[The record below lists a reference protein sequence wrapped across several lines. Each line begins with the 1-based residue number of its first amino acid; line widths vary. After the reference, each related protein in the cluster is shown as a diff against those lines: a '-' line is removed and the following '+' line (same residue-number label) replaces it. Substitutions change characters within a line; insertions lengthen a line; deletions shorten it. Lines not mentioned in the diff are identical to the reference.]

1 MNFRQRSYEKELL
14 DRHDIP
20 FEAIERNMQELDTI
34 NTWLGGHGI
43 TIDGLKKLLKNKRQA
58 SIAEIGCGGGDNLAV
73 LYDYCLRRK
82 IGIKLTGID
91 INPHCVS
98 IARKRLP
105 GSEASFILSDFRR
118 VSFGN
123 EKPDIIFSSLFCHH
137 FTDEQ
142 LVDMLKW
149 MQSNAGEGF
158 FINDLQRHPFAYH
171 AIRLLTKWFS
181 RSWLV
186 KNDAPLSV
194 LRGFHKK
201 RVGAVI
207 GAGRYKRVFAS
218 MEMGLPVAIGDQQG
232 STCVRT
238 GLITGR
244 PNYVY

>member
-1 MNFRQRSYEKELL
+1 MNLLQRSYEKELL

-34 NTWLGGHGI
+34 NTWLGGHAISVSGF
-43 TIDGLKKLLKNKRQA
+43 KQLLKDRSQVA
-58 SIAEIGCGGGDNLAV
+58 LAEIGCGGGDNLQA
-73 LYDYCLRRK
+73 LCRYCRGRH
-82 IGIKLTGID
+82 IGVRSIGID
-91 INPHCVS
+91 INPHCIS
-98 IARKRLP
+98 IARKKLP
-105 GSEASFILSDFRR
+105 GTDAAFILSDYRR
-118 VSFGN
+118 VVFGN

-149 MQSNAGEGF
+149 MYANAETGF

-194 LRGFHKK
+194 LRGFTRGEWEGLLHK
-201 RVGAVI
+201 
-207 GAGRYKRVFAS
+207 AGIEKYSLRWKWAFRWLLVVS
-218 MEMGLPVAIGDQQG
+218 KK
-232 STCVRT
+232 
-238 GLITGR
+238 
-244 PNYVY
+244 